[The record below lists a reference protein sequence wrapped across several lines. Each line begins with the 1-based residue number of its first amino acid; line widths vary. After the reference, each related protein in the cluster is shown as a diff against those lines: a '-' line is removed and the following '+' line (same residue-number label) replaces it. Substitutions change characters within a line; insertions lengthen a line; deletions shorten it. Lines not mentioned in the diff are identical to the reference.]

1 MEEDVISVIDEVLEA
16 TLDKDIEHVE
26 DAVADVMTGE
36 SLDDGDIIDHVASTN
51 IPSKIDKDVQDAV
64 NQSEDDP
71 VKALAQAYEDPDAAV
86 DYHDDGSLLEEDDPE
101 GEGTIDYEDFENA
114 AAEEEYVDG
123 FTVESVLGGLLEDE
137 EDC

>member
-86 DYHDDGSLLEEDDPE
+86 DYHDDGSLPEEDDPE
-101 GEGTIDYEDFENA
+101 GEDSIDYEDFENA

>member
-16 TLDKDIEHVE
+16 TLDKDIEHIE

-86 DYHDDGSLLEEDDPE
+86 EYHDDGSLPEEDDPE
-101 GEGTIDYEDFENA
+101 GEDAIDYEDFENA

>member
-86 DYHDDGSLLEEDDPE
+86 DYHDDGSLPEEDDPE
-101 GEGTIDYEDFENA
+101 GEDAIDYEDFENA
-114 AAEEEYVDG
+114 TAEEEYVDG

>member
-86 DYHDDGSLLEEDDPE
+86 DYHDDGSLPEEDDPE
-101 GEGTIDYEDFENA
+101 GEDAIDYEDFENA

>member
-86 DYHDDGSLLEEDDPE
+86 EYHDDGSLPAEDDPE
-101 GEGTIDYEDFENA
+101 GEDAIDYEDFENA

>member
-86 DYHDDGSLLEEDDPE
+86 EYHDDGSLPEEDDPE
-101 GEGTIDYEDFENA
+101 GEDAIDYEDFENA

>member
-36 SLDDGDIIDHVASTN
+36 SLDDGDIIDHVASTD

-86 DYHDDGSLLEEDDPE
+86 DYHDDGSLPEEDDPE
-101 GEGTIDYEDFENA
+101 GEGAIDYEDFENA

>member
-86 DYHDDGSLLEEDDPE
+86 DYHDDGSLPEEDDPE

-137 EDC
+137 ENC

>member
-86 DYHDDGSLLEEDDPE
+86 EYHDDGSLPEEDDPE
-101 GEGTIDYEDFENA
+101 GEDTIDYEDFENA
-114 AAEEEYVDG
+114 AAEEEHVDG